1 MDLRV
6 PSGWFFTLV
15 GLILVGIGVF
25 APNAYTAPLTTEN
38 VNLYTGIA
46 MLIFGIF
53 LLLMAWRA
61 VQREKRS
68 NP

>member
-15 GLILVGIGVF
+15 GLILIGMGVF
-25 APNAYTAPLTTEN
+25 APQMGAAPLTTEN
-38 VNLYTGIA
+38 VNLYSGIC

-53 LLLMAWRA
+53 LLALAWRA
-61 VQREKRS
+61 TRS

>member
-6 PSGWFFTLV
+6 PSGWIFTLL
-15 GLILVGIGVF
+15 GLILLGMGVF
-25 APNAYTAPLTTEN
+25 APETRAALTTAN
-38 VNLYTGIA
+38 VNLYSGAA
-46 MLIFGIF
+46 MLVFGLF

-61 VQREKRS
+61 THLGKGS

>member
-15 GLILVGIGVF
+15 GLILIGVGVF
-25 APNAYTAPLTTEN
+25 APQMGAAPLTTEN
-38 VNLYTGIA
+38 VNLYSGIC

-53 LLLMAWRA
+53 LLALAWRA
-61 VQREKRS
+61 RS